1 MAGWNNPSMPW
12 RELEGILSD
21 RDVGAGKAA
30 GADELD
36 DARRARIRVPAPGT
50 ATPYAELHAHSHYS
64 FLDGASSPA
73 ELVNEARRL
82 GLEAL
87 ALVDHDGL
95 YGAVRFAEAAAEAS
109 LPTVFGTEFS
119 LGLETPQNGI
129 PDPDGSHL
137 VALATGPAGY
147 SALASA
153 LTDGYLST
161 DLHGPGEKGRPIF
174 ELERL
179 AEAAR
184 GEWMILSG
192 CRKGT
197 VRQALDR
204 FGANHEGADAAG
216 HELDRL
222 TSLFGRD
229 RVVVELSDIGDP
241 RDFERNRVLADL
253 AERRRLPMIA
263 TTNAHIASPARQ
275 QLGDAVAAVR
285 ARRSI
290 DELDAWLPAGGVPSL
305 RSGAVMARR
314 FRAFPGVVGTAAALG
329 RELAFDLRAA
339 SPQLPKTD
347 VPAGHT
353 PMTWL
358 RALVAERLPRVY
370 DTDAAGRPGE
380 QVQARLDHELRL
392 IDQKG
397 FAGYF
402 LIVFEIAEFAH
413 GRGILCQGRGS
424 AVASAVC
431 FILGITAVDPIRYR
445 LPFER
450 FISMMREEEPDI
462 DIDFDAD
469 RREEV
474 IQHVYERYGRRN
486 AAQVANVITYR
497 PKSAVRDAA
506 KALGYA
512 VGQQNA
518 WSKSVESHSRIDDGG
533 IPEPVALLAGEFL
546 HAPRHLGIH
555 SGGMVLTEQPVGT
568 VCPIEPAR
576 MPNRTV
582 LQWDKDD
589 CEWMGLVKFDLLGLG
604 MLGAMSHTM
613 ALAAEHTG
621 EMWTLATIPAEEA
634 GVYDMLCEGDA
645 VGVFQVESRA
655 QLATLPRLKP
665 RSFYDLVIEIALI
678 RPGPI
683 QGDAVHPYLRRR
695 SGQEAITYAH
705 PLLEPVL
712 ERTLGVPLFQ
722 EQLMQMSVAVGG
734 FDAGEADQL
743 RRAIGSKRS
752 REKIEALK
760 AKLFAGM
767 AANGIEPD
775 TAESIYRKIEAF
787 AGFGFAESHSLAF
800 AKLVYASSWL
810 KLHYPAAFLAG
821 LLRSQPMGFWSP
833 QTLVADASRHGVET
847 LRPDVVR
854 SGAEAGLEPHGT
866 GTGARPSTGSVV
878 RQGSEAPAR
887 PGVRLTDGAE
897 PGTEHGRG
905 DDACL
910 AREQPPVPARGSETL
925 AMRDRHRRDA
935 GLAVRMGLTGVSGI
949 GQAAA
954 ERIVAARE
962 AKPLQSIH
970 DLARRADLSRG
981 ELEALATAGALDG
994 LGVSRRE
1001 GLWLAGPA
1009 STEREDQ
1016 LEGTQVSLQPPL
1028 LPMLSASEQ
1037 VALDIWATG
1046 VAPDDHP
1053 VRHARAMLD
1062 GRGVLPIAGLADAEP
1077 GRRVHAAGIVT
1088 HRQRPRTAQG
1098 VTFMNIEDETGMLNV
1113 IVSKGLWLHQKQI
1126 ARHAPALII
1135 RGMLQRT
1142 EEGVIAL
1149 LADRLERFD
1158 VPSRGSRDFQ

>member
-21 RDVGAGKAA
+21 RDVSAGRTGRAA
-30 GADELD
+30 ELD
-36 DARRARIRVPAPGT
+36 EARRPRIRVPGEGAT
-50 ATPYAELHAHSHYS
+50 TPYAELHAHSHYS

-95 YGAVRFAEAAAEAS
+95 YGAVRFAEAAAEAQ
-109 LPTVFGTEFS
+109 LPTVFGTEFT

-147 SALASA
+147 TALATA
-153 LTDGYLST
+153 LTDGYLAT
-161 DLHGPGEKGRPIF
+161 DHHGPGEKGRPIF
-174 ELERL
+174 ALERL
-179 AEAAR
+179 AETAR

-192 CRKGT
+192 CRKGA

-204 FGANHEGADAAG
+204 HGANEQGADASG

-241 RDFERNRVLADL
+241 RDFERNSVLAEL
-253 AERRRLPMIA
+253 ARARSLPVIA
-263 TTNAHIASPARQ
+263 TTNAHVASPERQ
-275 QLGDAVAAVR
+275 WLGDAVAAVR
-285 ARRSI
+285 AHRSI

-305 RSGAVMARR
+305 RSGDVMARR
-314 FRAFPGVVGTAAALG
+314 FRAFPGAVGTAAALG

-339 SPQLPKTD
+339 SPRLPVIETPD
-347 VPAGHT
+347 GQT
-353 PMTWL
+353 PMEWL
-358 RALVAERLPRVY
+358 RELVAERLPRVY
-370 DTDAAGRPGE
+370 DTVPDPSGAGRLPRPE
-380 QVQARLDHELRL
+380 VAERLEHELGL
-392 IDQKG
+392 IEQKG

-402 LIVFEIAEFAH
+402 LIVFEISEFAH

-462 DIDFDAD
+462 DIDFDAG

-518 WSKSVESHSRIDDGG
+518 WSKSVESYSKIDVDT
-533 IPEPVALLAGEFL
+533 IPEQVSLLAAEFL

-555 SGGMVLTEQPVGT
+555 SGGMVLTEEPVGS

-604 MLGAMSHTM
+604 MLGALSHTL
-613 ALAAEHTG
+613 ALAAEHLG
-621 EMWTLATIPAEEA
+621 ETWTLATIPAEEA

-655 QLATLPRLKP
+655 QMATLPRLKP

-695 SGQEAITYAH
+695 AGKEPVTYAH

-752 REKIEALK
+752 KEKIEALR
-760 AKLFAGM
+760 AKLFEGM
-767 AANGIEPD
+767 AANGISPE
-775 TAESIYRKIEAF
+775 TGEAIYRKIEAF

-800 AKLVYASSWL
+800 GKLVYASSWL

-833 QTLVADASRHGVET
+833 QSLVADALRHGVET
-847 LRPDVVR
+847 LRPDVVV
-854 SGAEAGLEPHGT
+854 SGVDAGLERQT
-866 GTGARPSTGSVV
+866 TRGAAVPSG
-878 RQGSEAPAR
+878 
-887 PGVRLTDGAE
+887 PGRAGL
-897 PGTEHGRG
+897 
-905 DDACL
+905 DACL
-910 AREQPPVPARGSETL
+910 ERDQPPVPPVASETR
-925 AMRDRHRRDA
+925 AMRGRHRRDA
-935 GLAVRMGLTGVSGI
+935 GFAVRMGLAGVAGV
-949 GQAAA
+949 GRAAA

-962 AKPLQSIH
+962 ERPLHDMH
-970 DLARRADLSRG
+970 DLARRADLDRG

-994 LGVSRRE
+994 LGVNRRE

-1016 LEGTQVSLQPPL
+1016 LEGSQVSLQPPL

-1037 VALDIWATG
+1037 VALDIWSTG

-1062 GRGVLPIAGLADAEP
+1062 ERGVLPIAGLATAEP
-1077 GRRVHAAGIVT
+1077 GRRVQAAGIVT

-1098 VTFMNIEDETGMLNV
+1098 VTFMNLEDETGMLNV
-1113 IVSKGLWLHQKQI
+1113 IVSKGLWAHARQV
-1126 ARHAPALII
+1126 ARHAPALIV

-1149 LADRLERFD
+1149 LADRLDRFD
-1158 VPSRGSRDFQ
+1158 VPSPRSRDFA

>member
-1 MAGWNNPSMPW
+1 MPW

-30 GADELD
+30 RHPDDLD
-36 DARRARIRVPAPGT
+36 DARRPRIRVPGDSAV
-50 ATPYAELHAHSHYS
+50 TPYAELHAHSHYS

-95 YGAVRFAEAAAEAS
+95 YGAVRFAEAAAEAQ

-153 LTDGYLST
+153 LTDGYLAT
-161 DLHGPGEKGRPIF
+161 DHHGPGEKGRPIF

-184 GEWMILSG
+184 GEWMILTG

-204 FGANHEGADAAG
+204 FGASPEGADAAA
-216 HELDRL
+216 HEIDRL
-222 TSLFGRD
+222 ASLFGRD
-229 RVVVELSDIGDP
+229 RIVVELADIGDP
-241 RDFERNRVLADL
+241 RDFERNRVLAQL
-253 AERRRLPMIA
+253 AEARRLPLIA

-314 FRAFPGVVGTAAALG
+314 FRAFPGAIDTAAALG
-329 RELAFDLRAA
+329 RALAFDLRAA
-339 SPQLPKTD
+339 SPKLPATE
-347 VPAGHT
+347 VPEGHT

-370 DTDAAGRPGE
+370 ATDAAGRPAAHVTE
-380 QVQARLDHELRL
+380 RLEHELAL
-392 IDQKG
+392 IEQKG

-402 LIVFEIAEFAH
+402 LIVFEISDFAH
-413 GRGILCQGRGS
+413 SRGILCQGRGS

-462 DIDFDAD
+462 DIDFDAG

-518 WSKSVESHSRIDDGG
+518 WSKSVESYSQVDVET

-576 MPNRTV
+576 MEGRTV

-621 EMWTLATIPAEEA
+621 ERWGLATIPAEEA
-634 GVYDMLCEGDA
+634 GVYDMLCEADA

-665 RSFYDLVIEIALI
+665 RAFYDLVIEIALI

-695 SGQEAITYAH
+695 SGQEPVTYAH

-752 REKIEALK
+752 KERIEALK
-760 AKLFAGM
+760 AKLFEGM
-767 AANGIEPD
+767 AANGISPE
-775 TAESIYRKIEAF
+775 TGESIYRKIEAF

-833 QTLVADASRHGVET
+833 QTLVADAARHEVET

-854 SGAEAGLEPHGT
+854 SGVDAGLERHGE
-866 GTGARPSTGSVV
+866 R
-878 RQGSEAPAR
+878 
-887 PGVRLTDGAE
+887 RL
-897 PGTEHGRG
+897 G

-910 AREQPPVPARGSETL
+910 AHEQPPVPRVASETL
-925 AMRDRHRRDA
+925 AQRQRHRRDA
-935 GLAVRMGLTGVSGI
+935 GFAVRMGLSGVTGI
-949 GQAAA
+949 GAGAA

-962 AKPLQSIH
+962 AAPIRDIH
-970 DLARRADLSRG
+970 DLARRADLDRG
-981 ELEALATAGALDG
+981 ELEALATAGALDA
-994 LGVSRRE
+994 LGITRRE

-1016 LEGTQVSLQPPL
+1016 LEGSQLSLQVPL
-1028 LPMLSASEQ
+1028 LPMLSAEEQ

-1046 VAPDDHP
+1046 VATDDHP
-1053 VRHARAMLD
+1053 VRHARAMLEA
-1062 GRGVLPIAGLADAEP
+1062 RGVLPIAALAEAEP
-1077 GRRVHAAGIVT
+1077 GRRVQTAGVVT

-1098 VTFMNIEDETGMLNV
+1098 VTFMNLEDETGMLNV
-1113 IVSKGLWLHQKQI
+1113 IISKGLWLNQKQV

-1135 RGMLQRT
+1135 RGMLQRSA
-1142 EEGVIAL
+1142 EGVIAL

-1158 VPSRGSRDFQ
+1158 VPTGGSRDFR

>member
-1 MAGWNNPSMPW
+1 MGWNNPSMPW

-21 RDVGAGKAA
+21 RDAGAGKAA
-30 GADELD
+30 GHAELD
-36 DARRARIRVPAPGT
+36 EARRPRVRVPARD
-50 ATPYAELHAHSHYS
+50 AVVPYAELHAHSHYS

-95 YGAVRFAEAAAEAS
+95 YGAVRFAEAAAEAQ

-119 LGLETPQNGI
+119 LGLESPQQGI

-137 VALATGPAGY
+137 VALVAGPTGYA
-147 SALASA
+147 ALASA
-153 LTDGYLST
+153 LTDGYLTS
-161 DLHGPGEKGRPIF
+161 DIHGPGEKGRPVF

-197 VRQALDR
+197 VRRALDR

-222 TSLFGRD
+222 MSLFGRD

-241 RDFERNRVLADL
+241 RDFERNRVLAEL
-253 AERRRLPMIA
+253 AERRRLPVIA
-263 TTNAHIASPARQ
+263 TTNAHIASPAKQR
-275 QLGDAVAAVR
+275 LGDAVAAVR

-314 FRAFPGVVGTAAALG
+314 FRAFPGAIDTAAALG

-339 SPQLPKTD
+339 SPKLPKTE
-347 VPAGHT
+347 VPEGHT
-353 PMTWL
+353 PMSWL

-370 DTDAAGRPGE
+370 DTGPDGRPSAE
-380 QVQARLDHELRL
+380 VAARLEHELRL
-392 IDQKG
+392 IEQKD

-402 LIVFEIAEFAH
+402 LIVFEIAAFAH
-413 GRGILCQGRGS
+413 EHGILCQGRGS

-462 DIDFDAD
+462 DIDFDAG

-518 WSKSVESHSRIDDGG
+518 WSKSVESHSRVDDGS
-533 IPEPVALLAGEFL
+533 IPEQVALLAGEFL

-576 MPNRTV
+576 MPGRTV

-604 MLGAMSHTM
+604 MLGAMAHTM
-613 ALAAEHTG
+613 ALVAEHTG
-621 EMWTLATIPAEEA
+621 ESWTLATVPAEEA
-634 GVYDMLCEGDA
+634 GVFDMLCEGDA
-645 VGVFQVESRA
+645 IGVFQVESRA

-665 RSFYDLVIEIALI
+665 RCFYDLVIEIALI

-695 SGQEAITYAH
+695 SGQEPVSFAH

-752 REKIEALK
+752 KERIEALK
-760 AKLFAGM
+760 VKLFAGM
-767 AANGIEPD
+767 AANGIDEQ
-775 TAESIYRKIEAF
+775 TGESIYRKIEAF

-833 QTLVADASRHGVET
+833 QTLVADATRHGVET
-847 LRPDVVR
+847 LRPDVAH
-854 SGAEAGLEPHGT
+854 SGVEAGLEQIGERS
-866 GTGARPSTGSVV
+866 G
-878 RQGSEAPAR
+878 
-887 PGVRLTDGAE
+887 
-897 PGTEHGRG
+897 G

-910 AREQPPVPARGSETL
+910 AREQPPVPPVASESL
-925 AMRDRHRRDA
+925 AARDRHRRDA
-935 GLAVRMGLTGVSGI
+935 GLAVRMGLSSVTGI
-949 GQAAA
+949 GTAAA

-962 AKPLQSIH
+962 ARPLRDIH
-970 DLARRADLSRG
+970 DLARRADLDRG
-981 ELEALATAGALDG
+981 ELEALATAGALDA

-1009 STEREDQ
+1009 SAEREDQ
-1016 LEGTQVSLQPPL
+1016 LEGSQLTLQPPL
-1028 LPMLSASEQ
+1028 LPMLSAEEQ

-1046 VAPDDHP
+1046 VATDDHP
-1053 VRHARAMLD
+1053 VRHARAMLEA
-1062 GRGVLPIAGLADAEP
+1062 RGVLPIAALAEAEP

-1113 IVSKGLWLHQKQI
+1113 IVSKGLWLNQRQV
-1126 ARHAPALII
+1126 ARHSPALII
-1135 RGMLQRT
+1135 RGILQRT
-1142 EEGVIAL
+1142 QEGVMAL

-1158 VPSRGSRDFQ
+1158 VPTRGARDFH

>member
-1 MAGWNNPSMPW
+1 MGWNNPAMPW
-12 RELEGILSD
+12 SELEGILSD

-30 GADELD
+30 GRTDELD
-36 DARRARIRVPAPGT
+36 EARRPRIRVPAPGA

-95 YGAVRFAEAAAEAS
+95 YGAVRFAEAAAEAQ

-147 SALASA
+147 SALAAA
-153 LTDGYLST
+153 LTDGYLTT
-161 DLHGPGEKGRPIF
+161 DSHGPGEKGRPIF

-179 AEAAR
+179 AEAAG
-184 GEWMILSG
+184 GEWLILSG

-222 TSLFGRD
+222 TSLFGRE

-241 RDFERNRVLADL
+241 RDFERNRVLAEL
-253 AERRRLPMIA
+253 AERRRLPVIA

-314 FRAFPGVVGTAAALG
+314 FRAFPGAIDTAAALG
-329 RELAFDLRAA
+329 RSLAFDLRAA
-339 SPQLPKTD
+339 SPQLPKTE
-347 VPAGHT
+347 VPEGHT
-353 PMTWL
+353 PMSWL

-370 DTDAAGRPGE
+370 DLGPDGRPGAH
-380 QVQARLDHELRL
+380 VQARLDHELRL

-431 FILGITAVDPIRYR
+431 FILGITAVDPILYK

-462 DIDFDAD
+462 DIDFDAS

-518 WSKSVESHSRIDDGG
+518 WSKSVESYSRVDDGS

-576 MPNRTV
+576 MQDRTV

-604 MLGAMSHTM
+604 MLGAMSHSM

-621 EMWTLATIPAEEA
+621 EEWTLATIPAEEP

-695 SGQEAITYAH
+695 SGDEPIVYAH

-752 REKIEALK
+752 KEKIAALK

-767 AANGIEPD
+767 AANGIEPEM
-775 TAESIYRKIEAF
+775 AETIYRKIEAF

-800 AKLVYASSWL
+800 ANLVYASSWL

-821 LLRSQPMGFWSP
+821 LLRSQPMGFWSS

-854 SGAEAGLEPHGT
+854 SGVEAGLEPAGE
-866 GTGARPSTGSVV
+866 RP
-878 RQGSEAPAR
+878 P
-887 PGVRLTDGAE
+887 
-897 PGTEHGRG
+897 G

-910 AREQPPVPARGSETL
+910 AREQPPVPPRSSETL
-925 AMRDRHRRDA
+925 AMRERHRRDS
-935 GLAVRMGLTGVSGI
+935 GFAVRMGLSGVSGI
-949 GQAAA
+949 GKPAA

-962 AKPLQSIH
+962 AQPLRDLH
-970 DLARRADLSRG
+970 DLARRADLDRG

-1001 GLWLAGPA
+1001 GLWMAGPA

-1016 LEGTQVSLQPPL
+1016 LEGTQVSLQVPL
-1028 LPMLSASEQ
+1028 LPLLSAEEQ
-1037 VALDIWATG
+1037 VALDIWSTG
-1046 VAPDDHP
+1046 VATDDHP

-1062 GRGVLPIAGLADAEP
+1062 GRGVLPIAALAEAEP
-1077 GRRVHAAGIVT
+1077 GRRVHAAGVVT

-1098 VTFMNIEDETGMLNV
+1098 VTFMNLEDETGMLNV
-1113 IVSKGLWLHQKQI
+1113 IVSKGLWLNQRQV

>member
-1 MAGWNNPSMPW
+1 MAGWNNPAMPW

-21 RDVGAGKAA
+21 RDVGSSSGRRHSA
-30 GADELD
+30 ELD
-36 DARRARIRVPAPGT
+36 EARRPRVGVPAPGA

-73 ELVNEARRL
+73 ELVNEARAL

-95 YGAVRFAEAAAEAS
+95 YGAVRFAEAAAEAG
-109 LPTVFGTEFS
+109 LPTVFGTEFT
-119 LGLETPQNGI
+119 LGLEAPQNGI

-147 SALASA
+147 TALATA
-153 LTDGYLST
+153 LTDGYLTT
-161 DLHGPGEKGRPIF
+161 DAHGVPGEKGRPVF

-179 AEAAR
+179 AETAG
-184 GEWMILSG
+184 GEWLVLSG
-192 CRKGT
+192 CRKGG
-197 VRQALDR
+197 VRQALER
-204 FGANHEGADAAG
+204 HGSATQGADAAG
-216 HELDRL
+216 LELDRL

-229 RVVVELSDIGDP
+229 RVAVELSDIGDP

-253 AERRRLPMIA
+253 AERRSLPVIA

-275 QLGDAVAAVR
+275 RLGDAVAAVR

-314 FRAFPGVVGTAAALG
+314 FRAFPGAVDTAAALG
-329 RELAFDLRAA
+329 RALAFDLRAA
-339 SPQLPKTD
+339 SPRLPD
-347 VPAGHT
+347 FPVPEGHS
-353 PMTWL
+353 PMSWL
-358 RALVAERLPRVY
+358 RALVDERLPRVY
-370 DTDAAGRPGE
+370 DTTAGGRPSPE
-380 QVQARLDHELRL
+380 VAARLEHELGL

-402 LIVFEIAEFAH
+402 LIVFEIADFAH
-413 GRGILCQGRGS
+413 RSGILCQGRGS

-462 DIDFDAD
+462 DIDFDAG

-518 WSKSVESHSRIDDGG
+518 WSKSVESYSRPDAPG
-533 IPEPVALLAGEFL
+533 IPEAVTELAGEFL

-555 SGGMVLTEQPVGT
+555 SGGMVLTEEPVGS

-576 MPNRTV
+576 MPGRTV

-604 MLGAMSHTM
+604 MLGALSHTIQ
-613 ALAAEHTG
+613 LAAEHTG
-621 EMWTLATIPAEEA
+621 ESWTLASIPAEEA

-655 QLATLPRLKP
+655 QMATLPRLKP
-665 RSFYDLVIEIALI
+665 RCFYDLVVEIALI

-683 QGDAVHPYLRRR
+683 QGGAVHPYIRRR
-695 SGQEAITYAH
+695 TGAEAISYPH
-705 PLLEPVL
+705 PLLIPVL

-752 REKIEALK
+752 LERIEALK

-767 AANGIEPD
+767 AANGVEPD
-775 TAESIYRKIEAF
+775 VAESIYRKIEAF

-800 AKLVYASSWL
+800 AKLVYASSWMR
-810 KLHYPAAFLAG
+810 LHYPAAFLAG

-833 QTLVADASRHGVET
+833 QTLVADALRHGVET

-854 SGAEAGLEPHGT
+854 SAVDAGLEPHG
-866 GTGARPSTGSVV
+866 RP
-878 RQGSEAPAR
+878 A
-887 PGVRLTDGAE
+887 
-897 PGTEHGRG
+897 GRG
-905 DDACL
+905 DDACT
-910 AREQPPVPARGSETL
+910 ARDQPPVPPVASESLAARG
-925 AMRDRHRRDA
+925 RHRRDGA
-935 GLAVRMGLTGVSGI
+935 FAVRMGLSSVTGVGE
-949 GQAAA
+949 AAA
-954 ERIVAARE
+954 GRIVAARE
-962 AKPLQSIH
+962 ASPLRDIH
-970 DLARRADLSRG
+970 DLARRADLDRG
-981 ELEALATAGALDG
+981 ELEALATAGALEG
-994 LGVSRRE
+994 LGIGRRE

-1016 LEGTQVSLQPPL
+1016 LEGSQVTLQPPL
-1028 LPMLSASEQ
+1028 LPILSSQEQ
-1037 VALDIWATG
+1037 VALDIWSTG
-1046 VAPDDHP
+1046 VATDDHP
-1053 VRHARAMLD
+1053 VRYARAMLEE
-1062 GRGVLPIAGLADAEP
+1062 RGVLPIAGLADAEP
-1077 GRRVHAAGIVT
+1077 GRRVQAAGIVT
-1088 HRQRPRTAQG
+1088 HRQRPSTAQG
-1098 VTFMNIEDETGMLNV
+1098 VTFMNLEDETGMLNV
-1113 IVSKGLWLHQKQI
+1113 ICSKGLWAHSRQV
-1126 ARHAPALII
+1126 ARHAPALIV

-1142 EEGVIAL
+1142 PEGVIAL
-1149 LADRLERFD
+1149 LADRLDRFD
-1158 VPSRGSRDFQ
+1158 VPTSGSRDFR

>member
-1 MAGWNNPSMPW
+1 MGWNNPRMPW

-21 RDVGAGKAA
+21 RDVGSSSRQHPAEL
-30 GADELD
+30 DEL
-36 DARRARIRVPAPGT
+36 RRPHVRVPAPGA

-73 ELVNEARRL
+73 ELVNEARAL

-95 YGAVRFAEAAAEAS
+95 YGAVRFAEAAADAG
-109 LPTVFGTEFS
+109 LPTVFGTEFT
-119 LGLETPQNGI
+119 LGLEAPQNGI

-147 SALASA
+147 TALATA
-153 LTDGYLST
+153 LTDGYLTT
-161 DLHGPGEKGRPIF
+161 DAHGVPGEKGRPVF

-179 AEAAR
+179 AETAA
-184 GEWMILSG
+184 GEWLVLSG
-192 CRKGT
+192 CRKGG
-197 VRQALDR
+197 VRQALER
-204 FGANHEGADAAG
+204 HASAAQGADAAG
-216 HELDRL
+216 LELDRL
-222 TSLFGRD
+222 ASLFGRD
-229 RVVVELSDIGDP
+229 RVVVELSDVGDP

-253 AERRRLPMIA
+253 AEGRRLPVIA

-275 QLGDAVAAVR
+275 RLGDAVAAVR

-314 FRAFPGVVGTAAALG
+314 FRAFPGAVDTAAALG
-329 RELAFDLRAA
+329 RALAFDLRAA
-339 SPQLPKTD
+339 SPKLPKVE
-347 VPAGHT
+347 VPDGHT

-370 DTDAAGRPGE
+370 DTTADGRPTPE
-380 QVQARLDHELRL
+380 VAARLEHELSL
-392 IDQKG
+392 IEQKG

-402 LIVFEIAEFAH
+402 LIVFEISDFAH
-413 GRGILCQGRGS
+413 SRGILCQGRGS

-462 DIDFDAD
+462 DIDFDAG

-518 WSKSVESHSRIDDGG
+518 WSKSVESYSKPDVDG
-533 IPEPVALLAGEFL
+533 IPEAVTELAGEFL

-555 SGGMVLTEQPVGT
+555 SGGMVLTDEPVGS

-576 MPNRTV
+576 MPGRTV

-604 MLGAMSHTM
+604 MLGAISHTLE
-613 ALAAEHTG
+613 LAREHLG
-621 EMWTLATIPAEEA
+621 EEWSIASIPAEEA
-634 GVYDMLCEGDA
+634 GVYDMLCEADA

-655 QLATLPRLKP
+655 QMATLPRLKP
-665 RSFYDLVIEIALI
+665 RCFYDLVIEIALI

-683 QGDAVHPYLRRR
+683 QGGAVHPYIRRR
-695 SGQEAITYAH
+695 TGAEPVSYPHE
-705 PLLEPVL
+705 LLVPVL

-752 REKIEALK
+752 RERIEALK

-767 AANGIEPD
+767 AANGVD
-775 TAESIYRKIEAF
+775 DATAESIYRKIEAF

-800 AKLVYASSWL
+800 GKLVYASSWL

-833 QTLVADASRHGVET
+833 QTLVKDALRHGVET

-854 SGAEAGLEPHGT
+854 SSAVAGLERHGE
-866 GTGARPSTGSVV
+866 R
-878 RQGSEAPAR
+878 R
-887 PGVRLTDGAE
+887 PGL
-897 PGTEHGRG
+897 
-905 DDACL
+905 DACL
-910 AREQPPVPARGSETL
+910 EREQPAVPPVASESL

-935 GLAVRMGLTGVSGI
+935 GFAVRMGLASVAGVGE
-949 GQAAA
+949 AAA

-962 AKPLQSIH
+962 AAPLRDIH
-970 DLARRADLSRG
+970 DLARRADLDRG

-1016 LEGTQVSLQPPL
+1016 LEGSQLVIQPPL

-1037 VALDIWATG
+1037 VALDIWSTG
-1046 VAPDDHP
+1046 VATDDHP
-1053 VRHARAMLD
+1053 VRHARPMLD
-1062 GRGVLPIAGLADAEP
+1062 ARGVLPIERLADAEP
-1077 GRRVHAAGIVT
+1077 GRRVQTAGIVT
-1088 HRQRPRTAQG
+1088 HRQRPSTAQG
-1098 VTFMNIEDETGMLNV
+1098 VTFMNLEDETGMLNV
-1113 IVSKGLWLHQKQI
+1113 IISKGLWAHSRQV
-1126 ARHAPALII
+1126 ARHSPALIV

-1142 EEGVIAL
+1142 PEGVIAV

-1158 VPSRGSRDFQ
+1158 VPTSGSRDFH

>member
-1 MAGWNNPSMPW
+1 MAGWNNPAMPW

-21 RDVGAGKAA
+21 RDVGTKHTT
-30 GADELD
+30 ESD
-36 DARRARIRVPAPGT
+36 DARRARIRVPAAGA

-95 YGAVRFAEAAAEAS
+95 YGAVRFAEAAAEAQ
-109 LPTVFGTEFS
+109 LPTVFGTEFT

-153 LTDGYLST
+153 LTDGYLTS
-161 DLHGPGEKGRPIF
+161 DIHGPGEKGRPIF
-174 ELERL
+174 GLETL

-184 GEWMILSG
+184 GEWLILSG
-192 CRKGT
+192 CRKGG

-204 FGANHEGADAAG
+204 FGANADGADAAG

-229 RVVVELSDIGDP
+229 RVAVELSDIGDP
-241 RDFERNRVLADL
+241 RDFERNRVLAGL
-253 AERRRLPMIA
+253 AERRGLPVIA
-263 TTNAHIASPARQ
+263 TTNAHIASPVSQ

-290 DELDAWLPAGGVPSL
+290 DEIDAWLPAGGVPSL

-314 FRAFPGVVGTAAALG
+314 FRAFPGAIDTAAALG

-339 SPQLPKTD
+339 SPKLPKTE

-353 PMTWL
+353 PISWL

-370 DTDAAGRPGE
+370 AAGGDGRPSSSI
-380 QVQARLDHELRL
+380 VRDRLEHELRL
-392 IDQKG
+392 IDEKG

-431 FILGITAVDPIRYR
+431 FILGITAVDPIRYK

-518 WSKSVESHSRIDDGG
+518 WSKSVESYSKVDEGS

-576 MPNRTV
+576 MAGRTV

-621 EMWTLATIPAEEA
+621 EQWSLATIPLEEA

-655 QLATLPRLKP
+655 QLATLPRLRP

-695 SGQEAITYAH
+695 SGQEPISYAH

-752 REKIEALK
+752 KEKIAALR

-767 AANGIEPD
+767 AANGIDEA
-775 TAESIYRKIEAF
+775 TGEAIYRKIEAF

-821 LLRSQPMGFWSP
+821 LLRSQPMGFWSS

-847 LRPDVVR
+847 LRPDVVH
-854 SGAEAGLEPHGT
+854 SGVAAGLEQRGERTP
-866 GTGARPSTGSVV
+866 
-878 RQGSEAPAR
+878 
-887 PGVRLTDGAE
+887 
-897 PGTEHGRG
+897 G

-910 AREQPPVPARGSETL
+910 AHEQPPVPARASESL
-925 AMRDRHRRDA
+925 AQRGLHRRDA
-935 GLAVRMGLTGVSGI
+935 GLAVRMGLAEVHGI
-949 GQAAA
+949 GTPAA
-954 ERIVAARE
+954 ERIVAAR
-962 AKPLQSIH
+962 AAHPLRDIH
-970 DLARRADLSRG
+970 DLSRRADLGRG

-994 LGVSRRE
+994 LGVGRRE

-1016 LEGTQVSLQPPL
+1016 LEGTQVSLQVPL
-1028 LPMLSASEQ
+1028 LPLLSAEEQ

-1062 GRGVLPIAGLADAEP
+1062 GRGVLPIAALGEAEP
-1077 GRRVHAAGIVT
+1077 GRRVQAAGVVT

-1098 VTFMNIEDETGMLNV
+1098 VTFMNLEDETGMLNV
-1113 IVSKGLWLHQKQI
+1113 IVSKGLWLNQKQV

-1149 LADRLERFD
+1149 LADRLERFE
-1158 VPSRGSRDFQ
+1158 VPSRGSRDFR

>member
-21 RDVGAGKAA
+21 RDVSAGKTAVAA
-30 GADELD
+30 ELEE
-36 DARRARIRVPAPGT
+36 ARRPRIRVPAPGAT
-50 ATPYAELHAHSHYS
+50 TPYAELHAHSHYS

-95 YGAVRFAEAAAEAS
+95 YGAVRFAEAAAEAE
-109 LPTVFGTEFS
+109 LPTVFGTEFT
-119 LGLETPQNGI
+119 LGLEAPQHGI

-147 SALASA
+147 TALATA
-153 LTDGYLST
+153 LTDGYLTS
-161 DLHGPGEKGRPIF
+161 DMHGPGEKGRPVF
-174 ELERL
+174 ELEQL
-179 AEAAR
+179 AETAN
-184 GEWMILSG
+184 GEWMVLSG
-192 CRKGT
+192 CRKGS
-197 VRQALDR
+197 VRQAFERL
-204 FGANHEGADAAG
+204 GSAAAGADAAG
-216 HELDRL
+216 TELDRL
-222 TSLFGRD
+222 ASLFGRD

-241 RDFERNRVLADL
+241 RDFERNRVLAEL
-253 AERRRLPMIA
+253 AERRGLPVIA
-263 TTNAHIASPARQ
+263 TTNAHIASPTRQ
-275 QLGDAVAAVR
+275 RLGDAVAAVR

-305 RSGAVMARR
+305 RSGTVMARR
-314 FRAFPGVVGTAAALG
+314 FRAFPGAIDTAAALG

-339 SPQLPKTD
+339 SPRLPNVE
-347 VPAGHT
+347 VPEGHT
-353 PMTWL
+353 PMSWL

-370 DTDAAGRPGE
+370 DAVDGRPSPE
-380 QVQARLDHELRL
+380 VAARLEHELGL
-392 IDQKG
+392 IDEKG

-413 GRGILCQGRGS
+413 DRGILCQGRGS

-462 DIDFDAD
+462 DIDFDAG

-474 IQHVYERYGRRN
+474 IQHVYEQYGRRN

-518 WSKSVESHSRIDDGG
+518 WSKSVESRSQAEAPG
-533 IPEPVALLAGEFL
+533 IPDAVVELAGEFL

-555 SGGMVLTEQPVGT
+555 SGGMVLTEEPVGS

-576 MPNRTV
+576 MPGRTV

-604 MLGAMSHTM
+604 MLSALSHTM
-613 ALAAEHTG
+613 ALAAEQLG
-621 EMWTLATIPAEEA
+621 ESWTLASIPVEEA
-634 GVYDMLCEGDA
+634 GVFDMLCEGDA
-645 VGVFQVESRA
+645 VGIFQVESRA
-655 QLATLPRLKP
+655 QMATLPRLKP
-665 RSFYDLVIEIALI
+665 RCFYDLVVEIALI

-683 QGDAVHPYLRRR
+683 QGGAVHPYIRRR
-695 SGQEAITYAH
+695 TGAEPITYPH
-705 PLLEPVL
+705 PLLIPVL

-734 FDAGEADQL
+734 FDAAEADQL

-752 REKIEALK
+752 LDRIAALK

-767 AANGIEPD
+767 AANGVEPD
-775 TAESIYRKIEAF
+775 VAESIYRKIEAF

-800 AKLVYASSWL
+800 GKLVYASSWMR
-810 KLHYPAAFLAG
+810 LHYPAAFLAG

-833 QTLVADASRHGVET
+833 QTLTADALRHGVET

-854 SGAEAGLEPHGT
+854 SAIDAGLEPNGCAA
-866 GTGARPSTGSVV
+866 G
-878 RQGSEAPAR
+878 
-887 PGVRLTDGAE
+887 
-897 PGTEHGRG
+897 G

-910 AREQPPVPARGSETL
+910 AREQPPVPPVASETL
-925 AMRDRHRRDA
+925 AMRNRHRRDGA
-935 GLAVRMGLTGVSGI
+935 FSVRMGLSSVTGVG
-949 GQAAA
+949 AAA
-954 ERIVAARE
+954 ANRIVAARE
-962 AKPLQSIH
+962 AAPLRDIH
-970 DLARRADLSRG
+970 DLARRADLDRG
-981 ELEALATAGALDG
+981 ELEALATAGALEG
-994 LGVSRRE
+994 LGVTRRE

-1016 LEGTQVSLQPPL
+1016 LEGSQVSLQPPL
-1028 LPMLSASEQ
+1028 LPILSAEEQ
-1037 VALDIWATG
+1037 VALDVWATG
-1046 VAPDDHP
+1046 VTPGDHP
-1053 VRHARAMLD
+1053 VRYARGMLD
-1062 GRGVLPIAGLADAEP
+1062 GRGVLPIAALAQAEE
-1077 GRRVHAAGIVT
+1077 GRRVQAAGIVT
-1088 HRQRPRTAQG
+1088 HRQRPSTAQG
-1098 VTFMNIEDETGMLNV
+1098 VTFMNLEDETGMLNV
-1113 IVSKGLWLHQKQI
+1113 IISKGLWAHARQV
-1126 ARHAPALII
+1126 ARHAPALIV

-1142 EEGVIAL
+1142 PEGVIAL
-1149 LADRLERFD
+1149 LADRLDRFD
-1158 VPSRGSRDFQ
+1158 VPSPRSRDFQ

>member
-1 MAGWNNPSMPW
+1 MAGWNNPAMPW

-21 RDVGAGKAA
+21 RDVGAGKTPRAE
-30 GADELD
+30 ELD
-36 DARRARIRVPAPGT
+36 EARRPRIRVPSAS
-50 ATPYAELHAHSHYS
+50 TPYAELHAHSHYS

-95 YGAVRFAEAAAEAS
+95 YGAVRFAEAAAEAQ

-119 LGLETPQNGI
+119 LGLETPQHGI

-137 VALATGPAGY
+137 VALATGPTGY

-161 DLHGPGEKGRPIF
+161 DSRGRPGEKGRPIF

-179 AEAAR
+179 AETAR

-204 FGANHEGADAAG
+204 FGADADGADAAG

-222 TSLFGRD
+222 ASLFGRD

-241 RDFERNRVLADL
+241 RDHERNRVLADL
-253 AERRRLPMIA
+253 AERRGLPMIA

-314 FRAFPGVVGTAAALG
+314 FRAFPGAVDTAAALG
-329 RELAFDLRAA
+329 RDLAFDLRAA
-339 SPQLPKTD
+339 SPALPKTE
-347 VPAGHT
+347 VPPGHT
-353 PMTWL
+353 PMSWL
-358 RALVAERLPRVY
+358 RALVDERLPRVY
-370 DTDAAGRPGE
+370 DTGADGAPSPSVRG
-380 QVQARLDHELRL
+380 RLDHELRL
-392 IDQKG
+392 IDEKG

-413 GRGILCQGRGS
+413 SRGILCQGRGS

-431 FILGITAVDPIRYR
+431 FILGITAVDPIRYD

-450 FISMMREEEPDI
+450 FISMMRTEEPDI

-518 WSKSVESHSRIDDGG
+518 WSKSVESYSRIDEDSG

-576 MPNRTV
+576 MEHRTV

-604 MLGAMSHTM
+604 MLGAMSHTLE
-613 ALAAEHTG
+613 LAREHLG
-621 EMWTLATIPAEEA
+621 EEWSIGSIPAEEA
-634 GVYDMLCEGDA
+634 GVYDMLCEADA

-655 QLATLPRLKP
+655 QMATLPRLKP

-683 QGDAVHPYLRRR
+683 QGGAVHPYIRRR
-695 SGQEAITYAH
+695 TGAEPVTYPHA
-705 PLLEPVL
+705 LLVPVL

-752 REKIEALK
+752 RERIEALK

-767 AANGIEPD
+767 AANGVDDE

-800 AKLVYASSWL
+800 GKLVYSSSWL

-833 QTLVADASRHGVET
+833 QTLVKDASRHGVET
-847 LRPDVVR
+847 LRPDVAR
-854 SGAEAGLEPHGT
+854 SGIVAGLERHGE
-866 GTGARPSTGSVV
+866 R
-878 RQGSEAPAR
+878 R
-887 PGVRLTDGAE
+887 PGV
-897 PGTEHGRG
+897 
-905 DDACL
+905 DACL
-910 AREQPPVPARGSETL
+910 EREQPPVPKVATETL

-935 GLAVRMGLTGVSGI
+935 GFAVRMGLTSVAGVGE
-949 GQAAA
+949 AAA

-962 AKPLQSIH
+962 AAPLRDIH
-970 DLARRADLSRG
+970 DLARRADLDRG
-981 ELEALATAGALDG
+981 ELEALATAGALEG

-1009 STEREDQ
+1009 SAEREDQ
-1016 LEGTQVSLQPPL
+1016 LEGSQLVIQPPL

-1037 VALDIWATG
+1037 VALDIWSTG
-1046 VAPDDHP
+1046 VATDDHP

-1062 GRGVLPIAGLADAEP
+1062 GRGVLPIAALAEAEP
-1077 GRRVHAAGIVT
+1077 GRRVQAAGVVT
-1088 HRQRPRTAQG
+1088 HRQRPSTAQG
-1098 VTFMNIEDETGMLNV
+1098 VTFMNLEDETGMLNV
-1113 IVSKGLWLHQKQI
+1113 IISKGLWAHSRQV
-1126 ARHAPALII
+1126 ARHSPALIVQ
-1135 RGMLQRT
+1135 GMLQRT
-1142 EEGVIAL
+1142 PEGVIAL
-1149 LADRLERFD
+1149 LADRLERFE
-1158 VPSRGSRDFQ
+1158 VPSSGSRDFR

>member
-1 MAGWNNPSMPW
+1 MAGWNNPAMPW

-21 RDVGAGKAA
+21 RDVGAGKTA
-30 GADELD
+30 GHATELD
-36 DARRARIRVPAPGT
+36 EARRQRIRVPAPEQ

-95 YGAVRFAEAAAEAS
+95 YGAVRFAEAAAEAQ
-109 LPTVFGTEFS
+109 LPTVFGTEFT

-137 VALATGPAGY
+137 IALATGPAGY

-153 LTDGYLST
+153 LTDGYLTS
-161 DLHGPGEKGRPIF
+161 DIHGPGEKGRPIF
-174 ELERL
+174 ELDRL
-179 AEAAR
+179 AEAAH
-184 GEWMILSG
+184 GEWLILSG

-204 FGANHEGADAAG
+204 FGANADGADAAG

-229 RVVVELSDIGDP
+229 RVAVELSDIGDP
-241 RDFERNRVLADL
+241 RDFERNRVLAEL
-253 AERRRLPMIA
+253 AEQRRLPVIA
-263 TTNAHIASPARQ
+263 TTNAHIANPARQ

-314 FRAFPGVVGTAAALG
+314 FRAFPGAIDTAAALG

-339 SPQLPKTD
+339 SPQLPKTE
-347 VPAGHT
+347 VPQGHT
-353 PMTWL
+353 PMSWL
-358 RALVAERLPRVY
+358 RVLVAERLPRVY
-370 DTDAAGRPGE
+370 DTVLDPAGAARPSAE
-380 QVQARLDHELRL
+380 VQARIDHELHL
-392 IDQKG
+392 IDEKG

-518 WSKSVESHSRIDDGG
+518 WSKSVESYSKPETDG

-576 MPNRTV
+576 MKDRTV

-604 MLGAMSHTM
+604 MLSAMSHTM
-613 ALAAEHTG
+613 ALATEHTG
-621 EMWTLATIPAEEA
+621 EEWTLATIPLEEP

-695 SGQEAITYAH
+695 SGQEPITYAH

-712 ERTLGVPLFQ
+712 ERTLGIPLFQ

-752 REKIEALK
+752 KEKIAALK
-760 AKLFAGM
+760 AKLFVGM
-767 AANGIEPD
+767 AANGIEPEM
-775 TAESIYRKIEAF
+775 AEAIYRKIEAF

-821 LLRSQPMGFWSP
+821 LLRSQPMGFWSA
-833 QTLVADASRHGVET
+833 QTLVADATRHGVET

-854 SGAEAGLEPHGT
+854 SGVDAGLE
-866 GTGARPSTGSVV
+866 ARPSTGQAVG
-878 RQGSEAPAR
+878 RGAETAGGPA
-887 PGVRLTDGAE
+887 GRLTDRAE
-897 PGTEHGRG
+897 WPAG
-905 DDACL
+905 DDACM
-910 AREQPPVPARGSETL
+910 AHEQPAVPARATETL
-925 AMRDRHRRDA
+925 AMRERHRRDA
-935 GLAVRMGLTGVSGI
+935 GLAVRMGLAGVSGI
-949 GQAAA
+949 GSAAA
-954 ERIVAARE
+954 ERIVAARG
-962 AKPLQSIH
+962 AQPLRDIH
-970 DLARRADLSRG
+970 DLARRADLDRG

-1009 STEREDQ
+1009 ATEREDQ

-1028 LPMLSASEQ
+1028 LPMLSAEEQ
-1037 VALDIWATG
+1037 VALDIWSTG
-1046 VAPDDHP
+1046 VATDDHP

-1062 GRGVLPIAGLADAEP
+1062 ARGVLPIAALAEAEP
-1077 GRRVHAAGIVT
+1077 GRRVHSAGVVT

-1098 VTFMNIEDETGMLNV
+1098 VTFMNLEDETGMLNV
-1113 IVSKGLWLHQKQI
+1113 IVSKGLWLNQKQV
-1126 ARHAPALII
+1126 ARHAPALIV

-1149 LADRLERFD
+1149 LADRLERFE

>member
-1 MAGWNNPSMPW
+1 MGWNNPAMPW

-21 RDVGAGKAA
+21 RDVGTKHTT
-30 GADELD
+30 EPD
-36 DARRARIRVPAPGT
+36 DARRPRIRVPAAGA

-95 YGAVRFAEAAAEAS
+95 YGAVRFAEAAAEAQ

-119 LGLETPQNGI
+119 LGLATPQNGI

-153 LTDGYLST
+153 LTDGYLTT

-174 ELERL
+174 GLESL

-184 GEWMILSG
+184 GEWLILSG
-192 CRKGT
+192 CRKGG

-253 AERRRLPMIA
+253 AERRRLPVIA

-290 DELDAWLPAGGVPSL
+290 GELDAWLPAGGVPSL

-314 FRAFPGVVGTAAALG
+314 FRAFPSAIGTAAALG

-339 SPQLPKTD
+339 SPQLPKTE
-347 VPAGHT
+347 VPGGHT
-353 PMTWL
+353 PMSWL

-370 DTDAAGRPGE
+370 RTDAAGTPAAHVTE
-380 QVQARLDHELRL
+380 RLEHELRL

-431 FILGITAVDPIRYR
+431 FILGITAVDPILYD

-518 WSKSVESHSRIDDGG
+518 WSKSIESYSRIDDGG
-533 IPEPVALLAGEFL
+533 IPDAVAELAGEFL

-576 MPNRTV
+576 MQDRTV

-621 EMWTLATIPAEEA
+621 EAWTLATIPAEEQ

-695 SGQEAITYAH
+695 SGEEPVRYAH

-712 ERTLGVPLFQ
+712 ARTLGVPLFQ

-752 REKIEALK
+752 KEKIAALR
-760 AKLFAGM
+760 AKLFEGM
-767 AANGIEPD
+767 AANGIAPEM
-775 TAESIYRKIEAF
+775 AEAIYRKIEAF

-821 LLRSQPMGFWSP
+821 LPRSQPMGFWSA
-833 QTLVADASRHGVET
+833 QTLVADATRHGVQT

-854 SGAEAGLEPHGT
+854 SGVEAGLERHGE
-866 GTGARPSTGSVV
+866 RL
-878 RQGSEAPAR
+878 
-887 PGVRLTDGAE
+887 PG
-897 PGTEHGRG
+897 
-905 DDACL
+905 DAACMEQ
-910 AREQPPVPARGSETL
+910 EQPPVPWVATETL
-925 AMRDRHRRDA
+925 AQRGRHRRDA
-935 GLAVRMGLTGVSGI
+935 GFAVRMGLTEVSGI
-949 GQAAA
+949 GSAAA
-954 ERIVAARE
+954 ERIVAAR
-962 AKPLQSIH
+962 AASPLRDIH
-970 DLARRADLSRG
+970 DLARRADLDRG
-981 ELEALATAGALDG
+981 ELEALATAGALEG

-1016 LEGTQVSLQPPL
+1016 LAGTQVSLQVPL
-1028 LPMLSASEQ
+1028 LPVLSAEEQ

-1062 GRGVLPIAGLADAEP
+1062 GRGVLPIAALAEAEP
-1077 GRRVHAAGIVT
+1077 GRRVHAAGVVT

-1098 VTFMNIEDETGMLNV
+1098 VTFMNLEDETGMLNV
-1113 IVSKGLWLHQKQI
+1113 IVSKGLWLNQKQV

-1149 LADRLERFD
+1149 MADRLERFD

>member
-1 MAGWNNPSMPW
+1 MGWNNPAMPW

-21 RDVGAGKAA
+21 RDVSAGRTPHARDL
-30 GADELD
+30 DE
-36 DARRARIRVPAPGT
+36 ARRRRVRVPQPG
-50 ATPYAELHAHSHYS
+50 AVTPYAELHAHSHYS
-64 FLDGASSPA
+64 FLDGAASPA
-73 ELVNEARRL
+73 ELVTEARRL

-95 YGAVRFAEAAAEAS
+95 YGAVRFAEAAAEAE

-119 LGLETPQNGI
+119 IGLDEPQNGV
-129 PDPDGSHL
+129 PDPGGSHL

-147 SALASA
+147 TALATA
-153 LTDGYLST
+153 LTDGYLAT
-161 DLHGPGEKGRPIF
+161 DAKGAPGEKGRPVF

-179 AEAAR
+179 AETAR

-192 CRKGT
+192 CRKGA
-197 VRQALDR
+197 VRQALGD
-204 FGANHEGADAAG
+204 ADPDGADAAG
-216 HELDRL
+216 RELDRL
-222 TSLFGRD
+222 ASLFGRD

-241 RDFERNRVLADL
+241 RDFERNRALAAL
-253 AERRRLPMIA
+253 GEARGLPVIA
-263 TTNAHIASPARQ
+263 TTNAHIASPAQ
-275 QLGDAVAAVR
+275 QRLGDAVAAVR

-305 RSGAVMARR
+305 RAGDVMARR
-314 FRAFPGVVGTAAALG
+314 FRRFPGAIDTAAALG

-339 SPQLPKTD
+339 SPRLPR
-347 VPAGHT
+347 VPVPEGHS
-353 PMTWL
+353 PMSWL

-370 DTDAAGRPGE
+370 DVDGAGRPSPE
-380 QVQARLDHELRL
+380 VEARLEHELGL
-392 IDQKG
+392 IDRKG

-402 LIVFEIAEFAH
+402 LIVFEIADFAH
-413 GRGILCQGRGS
+413 RQGILCQGRGS

-431 FILGITAVDPIRYR
+431 FILGITAVDPIRYK

-462 DIDFDAD
+462 DIDFDAG

-518 WSKSVESHSRIDDGG
+518 WSKSVESYSKPDVDGM
-533 IPEPVALLAGEFL
+533 PEDVALLAAEFL

-555 SGGMVLTEQPVGT
+555 SGGMVLTDEPVGS

-576 MPNRTV
+576 MPGRTV

-604 MLGAMSHTM
+604 MLGAISHTLE
-613 ALAAEHTG
+613 LAREHLG
-621 EMWTLATIPAEEA
+621 EEWSIASIPAEEA
-634 GVYDMLCEGDA
+634 GVYDMLCEADA

-655 QLATLPRLKP
+655 QMATLPRLKP
-665 RSFYDLVIEIALI
+665 RCFYDLVIEIALI

-683 QGDAVHPYLRRR
+683 QGGAVHPYIRRR
-695 SGQEAITYAH
+695 TGAEPVSYPHE
-705 PLLEPVL
+705 LLVPVL

-734 FDAGEADQL
+734 FDAAEADQL

-752 REKIEALK
+752 RERIEALK

-767 AANGIEPD
+767 AANGVD
-775 TAESIYRKIEAF
+775 DATAESIYRKIEAF

-800 AKLVYASSWL
+800 GKLVYASSWL

-833 QTLVADASRHGVET
+833 QTLVKDALRHGVET
-847 LRPDVVR
+847 LRPCVVR
-854 SGAEAGLEPHGT
+854 SAAVAGLERHGE
-866 GTGARPSTGSVV
+866 R
-878 RQGSEAPAR
+878 R
-887 PGVRLTDGAE
+887 PGL
-897 PGTEHGRG
+897 
-905 DDACL
+905 DACL
-910 AREQPPVPARGSETL
+910 EREQPPVPPVATESLAARDG
-925 AMRDRHRRDA
+925 HRRDA
-935 GLAVRMGLTGVSGI
+935 GFAVRMGLASVAGVGE
-949 GQAAA
+949 AAA

-962 AKPLQSIH
+962 AAPLQGIH
-970 DLARRADLSRG
+970 DLARRADLDRG

-1009 STEREDQ
+1009 SAEREDQ
-1016 LEGTQVSLQPPL
+1016 LEGSQLVIQPPL

-1037 VALDIWATG
+1037 VALDIWSTG
-1046 VAPDDHP
+1046 VATDDHP
-1053 VRHARAMLD
+1053 VRHARPMLD
-1062 GRGVLPIAGLADAEP
+1062 ARGVLPIARLADAEP
-1077 GRRVHAAGIVT
+1077 GRRVQTAGIVT
-1088 HRQRPRTAQG
+1088 HRQRPSTAQG
-1098 VTFMNIEDETGMLNV
+1098 VTFMNLEDETGMLNV
-1113 IVSKGLWLHQKQI
+1113 IISKGLWAHSRQV
-1126 ARHAPALII
+1126 ARHSPALIV

-1142 EEGVIAL
+1142 PEGVIAV
-1149 LADRLERFD
+1149 LADRLDRFE
-1158 VPSRGSRDFQ
+1158 VPSPGSRDFS

>member
-1 MAGWNNPSMPW
+1 MGWNNPAMPW
-12 RELEGILSD
+12 GELEGILSD
-21 RDVGAGKAA
+21 RDVGTKHTTEPD
-30 GADELD
+30 DE
-36 DARRARIRVPAPGT
+36 RRPRIRVPAAGAT
-50 ATPYAELHAHSHYS
+50 TPYAELHAHSHYS

-73 ELVNEARRL
+73 ELVNEAKRL

-95 YGAVRFAEAAAEAS
+95 YGAVRFAEAAAEAQ

-119 LGLETPQNGI
+119 LGLTTPQNGI
-129 PDPDGSHL
+129 PDPEGSHL
-137 VALATGPAGY
+137 LALATGPAGY
-147 SALASA
+147 AALAAA
-153 LTDGYLST
+153 LTEGYLAT

-174 ELERL
+174 ELEQL

-184 GEWMILSG
+184 GEWMILTG
-192 CRKGT
+192 CRKGL

-204 FGANHEGADAAG
+204 FGGGADGEGADAAG
-216 HELDRL
+216 RELDRL
-222 TSLFGRD
+222 TSLFGAG
-229 RVVVELSDIGDP
+229 RVAVELADIGDP
-241 RDFERNRVLADL
+241 RDFERNRVLAGL
-253 AERRRLPMIA
+253 AERRGLPVLA

-285 ARRSI
+285 AHRSI
-290 DELDAWLPAGGVPSL
+290 DELDGWLPAGGVPSL

-314 FRAFPGVVGTAAALG
+314 FRAFPGAVDTAGALG
-329 RELAFDLRAA
+329 RDLAFDLRAA
-339 SPQLPKTD
+339 SPRLPATE

-353 PMTWL
+353 PETWL

-370 DTDAAGRPGE
+370 PTDAAGRPKRHVTE
-380 QVQARLDHELRL
+380 RLEHELRL
-392 IDQKG
+392 IEQKG

-402 LIVFEIAEFAH
+402 LIVHEIASFAH
-413 GRGILCQGRGS
+413 ERGILCQGRGS

-462 DIDFDAD
+462 DIDFDAG

-518 WSKSVESHSRIDDGG
+518 WSKSVESYSRPESVGM
-533 IPEPVALLAGEFL
+533 PEPVALLAGEFL

-576 MPNRTV
+576 MPGRTV

-604 MLGAMSHTM
+604 MLGALSHTM
-613 ALAAEHTG
+613 ALSAEHLG
-621 EMWTLATIPAEEA
+621 EAWSLATIPAEEQ

-695 SGQEAITYAH
+695 SGQEPVTYAH

-712 ERTLGVPLFQ
+712 ERTLGIPLFQ

-752 REKIEALK
+752 VEKIAALR

-767 AANGIEPD
+767 AANGIEGEQ
-775 TAESIYRKIEAF
+775 AEAIYRKIEAF

-833 QTLVADASRHGVET
+833 QTLVADAARHGVVT
-847 LRPDVVR
+847 LRPDVVA
-854 SGAEAGLEPHGT
+854 SGVEAGIERHGD
-866 GTGARPSTGSVV
+866 
-878 RQGSEAPAR
+878 PA
-887 PGVRLTDGAE
+887 A
-897 PGTEHGRG
+897 G

-910 AREQPPVPARGSETL
+910 ASEQPPVAPVATEHLAARE
-925 AMRDRHRRDA
+925 RHRRD
-935 GLAVRMGLTGVSGI
+935 GGFAVRMGLTEVSGI

-962 AKPLQSIH
+962 ARPLRDIH
-970 DLARRADLSRG
+970 DLARRADLDRG
-981 ELEALATAGALDG
+981 ELEALATAGALDA
-994 LGVSRRE
+994 LGVNRRE

-1016 LEGTQVSLQPPL
+1016 LEGTQVSLQVPL
-1028 LPMLSASEQ
+1028 LPLLSASEQ

-1053 VRHARAMLD
+1053 VRHARAMLE
-1062 GRGVLPIAGLADAEP
+1062 GRGVLPIERLDRAEP
-1077 GRRVHAAGIVT
+1077 DRRVHVAGVVT

-1113 IVSKGLWLHQKQI
+1113 IVSKGLWLNQKQV

-1149 LADRLERFD
+1149 MADRLERFD
-1158 VPSRGSRDFQ
+1158 VPSRGSRDFR

>member
-1 MAGWNNPSMPW
+1 MGWNNPRMPW
-12 RELEGILSD
+12 WELEGILSD
-21 RDVGAGKAA
+21 RDVSAGKATQHA
-30 GADELD
+30 RELD
-36 DARRARIRVPAPGT
+36 EERRPRIRVPEPG
-50 ATPYAELHAHSHYS
+50 AVTPYAELHAHSHYS
-64 FLDGASSPA
+64 FLDGAASPA

-119 LGLETPQNGI
+119 IGLEAPQNGV

-147 SALASA
+147 TALATA
-153 LTDGYLST
+153 LTDGYLAT
-161 DLHGPGEKGRPIF
+161 DGLGRPGEKGRPVF
-174 ELERL
+174 DLEQL
-179 AEAAR
+179 AATAA

-192 CRKGT
+192 CRKGA
-197 VRQALDR
+197 VRQALGD
-204 FGANHEGADAAG
+204 GGPEGADAAG
-216 HELDRL
+216 RELDRL
-222 TSLFGRD
+222 ASLFGRD
-229 RVVVELSDIGDP
+229 RVAVELSDIGDP
-241 RDFERNRVLADL
+241 RDFERNRALAAL
-253 AERRRLPMIA
+253 AEARRLPVIA
-263 TTNAHIASPARQ
+263 TTNAHIASPAQQ

-305 RSGAVMARR
+305 RSGSVMARR
-314 FRAFPGVVGTAAALG
+314 FRAFPGAVDTAAALG

-339 SPQLPKTD
+339 SPRLPR
-347 VPAGHT
+347 VPVPEGHT
-353 PMTWL
+353 PMSWL

-370 DTDAAGRPGE
+370 RTGADGAPSPEVA
-380 QVQARLDHELRL
+380 ARLEHELGL

-413 GRGILCQGRGS
+413 SRGILCQGRGS

-462 DIDFDAD
+462 DIDFDAG

-518 WSKSVESHSRIDDGG
+518 WSKSVESYSRPDGDM
-533 IPEPVALLAGEFL
+533 PEDVALLAAEFL

-555 SGGMVLTEQPVGT
+555 SGGMVLTDEPVGS

-576 MPNRTV
+576 MPGRTV

-604 MLGAMSHTM
+604 MLGAISHTLD
-613 ALAAEHTG
+613 LAREHTG
-621 EMWTLATIPAEEA
+621 ESWSLASIPAEEA
-634 GVYDMLCEGDA
+634 GVYDMLCEADA

-655 QLATLPRLKP
+655 QMATLPRLKP
-665 RSFYDLVIEIALI
+665 RCFYDLVIEIALI

-683 QGDAVHPYLRRR
+683 QGGAVHPYIRRR
-695 SGQEAITYAH
+695 TGEEAVSYPH
-705 PLLEPVL
+705 PLLVPVL

-734 FDAGEADQL
+734 FDAAEADQL

-752 REKIEALK
+752 RERIEALK

-767 AANGIEPD
+767 AANGVD
-775 TAESIYRKIEAF
+775 DATAESIYRKIEAF

-833 QTLVADASRHGVET
+833 QTLVRDALRHGVET

-854 SGAEAGLEPHGT
+854 SAAAASLEQHGE
-866 GTGARPSTGSVV
+866 R
-878 RQGSEAPAR
+878 R
-887 PGVRLTDGAE
+887 PGL
-897 PGTEHGRG
+897 
-905 DDACL
+905 DACL
-910 AREQPPVPARGSETL
+910 EHEQPPVPHAATESLAARG
-925 AMRDRHRRDA
+925 RHRRDA
-935 GLAVRMGLTGVSGI
+935 GLAVRMGLSSVAGI
-949 GQAAA
+949 GEAAA
-954 ERIVAARE
+954 ERIVAARQ
-962 AKPLQSIH
+962 AAPLRDIH
-970 DLARRADLSRG
+970 DLARRADLDRG

-994 LGVSRRE
+994 LGVGRRE

-1016 LEGTQVSLQPPL
+1016 LEGSQLVLQPPL
-1028 LPMLSASEQ
+1028 LPMLSAEEQ
-1037 VALDIWATG
+1037 VALDIWSTG
-1046 VAPDDHP
+1046 VTTDDHP

-1062 GRGVLPIAGLADAEP
+1062 GRGVLPIERLAHAEP
-1077 GRRVHAAGIVT
+1077 GRRVQTAGIVT
-1088 HRQRPRTAQG
+1088 HRQRPSTAQG
-1098 VTFMNIEDETGMLNV
+1098 VTFMNLEDETGMLNV
-1113 IVSKGLWLHQKQI
+1113 IISKGLWAHSRQT
-1126 ARHAPALII
+1126 ARHAPALIV

-1142 EEGVIAL
+1142 PEGVIAV
-1149 LADRLERFD
+1149 LADRLDRFE
-1158 VPSRGSRDFQ
+1158 VPSPGSRDFS

>member
-1 MAGWNNPSMPW
+1 MAGWNNPAMPW

-21 RDVGAGKAA
+21 RDVGAGKVAHPA
-30 GADELD
+30 ELD
-36 DARRARIRVPAPGT
+36 DARRERIRVPAPGA

-95 YGAVRFAEAAAEAS
+95 YGAVRFAEAAAEAG
-109 LPTVFGTEFS
+109 LPTVFGTEFT
-119 LGLETPQNGI
+119 LGLEAPQQGV

-147 SALASA
+147 TALATA
-153 LTDGYLST
+153 LTDGYLAT

-179 AEAAR
+179 AETAR
-184 GEWMILSG
+184 GEWLILSG
-192 CRKGT
+192 CRKGG
-197 VRQALDR
+197 VRQALER
-204 FGANHEGADAAG
+204 HGAGADGADAAG
-216 HELDRL
+216 RELDRL
-222 TSLFGRD
+222 ASLFGPD
-229 RVVVELSDIGDP
+229 RVAVELSDIGDP
-241 RDFERNRVLADL
+241 RDFERNRVLAQL
-253 AERRRLPMIA
+253 AEQRRLPVVA

-275 QLGDAVAAVR
+275 RLGDAVAAVR

-305 RSGAVMARR
+305 RGGGVMARR
-314 FRAFPGVVGTAAALG
+314 FRAFPGAVGTAAALG
-329 RELAFDLRAA
+329 RALAFDLRAA
-339 SPQLPKTD
+339 SPRLPVID
-347 VPAGHT
+347 APGDHT
-353 PMTWL
+353 PMSWL
-358 RALVAERLPRVY
+358 RELVAERLPRVY
-370 DTDAAGRPGE
+370 DTVDGRPSAE
-380 QVQARLDHELRL
+380 VAARLEHELGL
-392 IDQKG
+392 IEQKG

-413 GRGILCQGRGS
+413 AQGILCQGRGS

-462 DIDFDAD
+462 DIDFDAG

-518 WSKSVESHSRIDDGG
+518 WSKSVESYSKVDVDT
-533 IPEPVALLAGEFL
+533 IPEPVVSLAGEFL

-555 SGGMVLTEQPVGT
+555 SGGMVLTEEPVGS

-604 MLGAMSHTM
+604 MLGALSHTL

-621 EMWTLATIPAEEA
+621 ESWSLASMPAEEA

-655 QLATLPRLKP
+655 QMATLPRLKP
-665 RSFYDLVIEIALI
+665 RCFYDLVVEIALI

-695 SGQEAITYAH
+695 VGAEPITYAH
-705 PLLEPVL
+705 PLLVPVL

-752 REKIEALK
+752 RERIEALK
-760 AKLFAGM
+760 AKLFEGM
-767 AANGIEPD
+767 AANGIPQEVGE
-775 TAESIYRKIEAF
+775 TIYRKIEAF

-821 LLRSQPMGFWSP
+821 LLRSQPMGFWSSAS
-833 QTLVADASRHGVET
+833 LVADAARHGVET
-847 LRPDVVR
+847 LRPDAVR
-854 SGAEAGLEPHGT
+854 SGVDAGLEPHGER
-866 GTGARPSTGSVV
+866 RP
-878 RQGSEAPAR
+878 
-887 PGVRLTDGAE
+887 
-897 PGTEHGRG
+897 G

-910 AREQPPVPARGSETL
+910 AREQPPVPPAATESRR
-925 AMRDRHRRDA
+925 MRERHRRDA
-935 GLAVRMGLTGVSGI
+935 GLAVRMGLSSVAGVGR
-949 GQAAA
+949 AAA

-962 AKPLQSIH
+962 ERPLEGIH
-970 DLARRADLSRG
+970 DLARRASLDRG
-981 ELEALATAGALDG
+981 ELEALATAGALEG
-994 LGVSRRE
+994 LGVGRRE

-1016 LEGTQVSLQPPL
+1016 LEGTQVTLEVPL
-1028 LPMLSASEQ
+1028 LPLLSAEEQ
-1037 VALDIWATG
+1037 VALDVWSTG
-1046 VAPDDHP
+1046 VATDDHP
-1053 VRHARAMLD
+1053 VRHARAMLEA
-1062 GRGVLPIAGLADAEP
+1062 RGVLPIASLAEAEP
-1077 GRRVHAAGIVT
+1077 GRRVQAAGIVT

-1098 VTFMNIEDETGMLNV
+1098 VTFMNLEDETGMLNV
-1113 IVSKGLWLHQKQI
+1113 IVSKGLWAHSRQV
-1126 ARHAPALII
+1126 ARHSPALVV

-1142 EEGVIAL
+1142 PEGVIAV
-1149 LADRLERFD
+1149 LADRLDRFD
-1158 VPSRGSRDFQ
+1158 VPSPRSRDFA

>member
-1 MAGWNNPSMPW
+1 MAGWNNPAMPW

-21 RDVGAGKAA
+21 RDVGSGRAA
-30 GADELD
+30 GPAAAEAD
-36 DARRARIRVPAPGT
+36 DARRPRVRVPAAGA

-73 ELVNEARRL
+73 ELVNEARAL

-95 YGAVRFAEAAAEAS
+95 YGAVRFAEAAAEAG
-109 LPTVFGTEFS
+109 LPTVLGTEFS
-119 LGLETPQNGI
+119 LGLSAPQNGV
-129 PDPDGSHL
+129 PDPEGSHL
-137 VALATGPAGY
+137 VALATGPSGY
-147 SALASA
+147 SALATA
-153 LTDGYLST
+153 LTDGYLAV
-161 DLHGPGEKGRPIF
+161 DRYGEPGEKGRPVF

-179 AEAAR
+179 AETAR
-184 GEWMILSG
+184 GEWLVLSG
-192 CRKGT
+192 CRKGA
-197 VRQALDR
+197 VRQALEA
-204 FGANHEGADAAG
+204 GGADAARA
-216 HELDRL
+216 ELDRL
-222 TSLFGRD
+222 VALFGRD
-229 RVVVELSDIGDP
+229 RVVVELSDVGDP
-241 RDFERNRVLADL
+241 RDFERNRALAGLAGDL
-253 AERRRLPMIA
+253 RLRAIA
-263 TTNAHIASPARQ
+263 TTNAHIASPRRQ
-275 QLGDAVAAVR
+275 HLGDAVAAVR

-314 FRAFPGVVGTAAALG
+314 FAAFPGVVAEAAALG

-339 SPQLPKTD
+339 SPRLPATE
-347 VPAGHT
+347 VPEGHT
-353 PMTWL
+353 QMSWL
-358 RALVAERLPRVY
+358 RSLVAERLPRVY
-370 DTDAAGRPGE
+370 PTADGRVE
-380 QVQARLDHELRL
+380 EHVARRLDHELGL
-392 IDQKG
+392 IEQKG

-402 LIVFEIAEFAH
+402 LIVFEIADFAH
-413 GRGILCQGRGS
+413 SRGILCQGRGS

-431 FILGITAVDPIRYR
+431 FILGITAVDPILYR

-462 DIDFDAD
+462 DIDFDAG

-518 WSKSVESHSRIDDGG
+518 WSKSVESYSRPDVEG
-533 IPEPVALLAGEFL
+533 IPQEVTDLAGELL

-555 SGGMVLTEQPVGT
+555 SGGMVLTEEPVGG

-576 MPNRTV
+576 MEGRTV

-604 MLGAMSHTM
+604 MLGALSHTLD
-613 ALAAEHTG
+613 LAAEHTG
-621 EMWTLATIPAEEA
+621 ERWTLATIPAEEA

-655 QLATLPRLKP
+655 QMATLPRLKP
-665 RSFYDLVIEIALI
+665 RCFYDLVVEIALI

-695 SGQEAITYAH
+695 AGTEPITYAH
-705 PLLEPVL
+705 PLLVPVL

-752 REKIEALK
+752 KERIEALK
-760 AKLFAGM
+760 AKLFEGM
-767 AANGIEPD
+767 AANGIAPD
-775 TAESIYRKIEAF
+775 VGEAIYRKIEAF

-800 AKLVYASSWL
+800 GKLVYASSWL

-821 LLRSQPMGFWSP
+821 LLRSQPMGFWSSAS
-833 QTLVADASRHGVET
+833 LVADAARHGVET
-847 LRPDVVR
+847 LRPCVVR
-854 SGAEAGLEPHGT
+854 SGAEAGLEAHGERR
-866 GTGARPSTGSVV
+866 A
-878 RQGSEAPAR
+878 
-887 PGVRLTDGAE
+887 
-897 PGTEHGRG
+897 G
-905 DDACL
+905 DLSCL
-910 AREQPPVPARGSETL
+910 DRVQPPVPREATETRR
-925 AMRDRHRRDA
+925 MRERHRRDA
-935 GLAVRMGLTGVSGI
+935 GLAVRMGLTEVAGLG
-949 GQAAA
+949 AASA
-954 ERIVAARE
+954 ARIVAARE
-962 AKPLQSIH
+962 ELPLRDLH
-970 DLARRADLSRG
+970 DLARRAELDRG
-981 ELEALATAGALDG
+981 ELEALATAGALEA
-994 LGVSRRE
+994 LGVGRRE

-1016 LEGTQVSLQPPL
+1016 LEGSQVSLEVPL
-1028 LPMLSASEQ
+1028 LPLLTAEEQ
-1037 VALDIWATG
+1037 VALDVWSTG
-1046 VAPDDHP
+1046 VATDDHP

-1062 GRGVLPIAGLADAEP
+1062 ARGVLPIESLARAEP
-1077 GRRVHAAGIVT
+1077 GRRIEAAGIVT

-1098 VTFMNIEDETGMLNV
+1098 VTFMNLEDETGMLNV
-1113 IVSKGLWLHQKQI
+1113 IVSKGLWMHARQV
-1126 ARHAPALII
+1126 ARHAPALVV

-1142 EEGVIAL
+1142 PEGVVAL
-1149 LADRLERFD
+1149 LADRLDRFD
-1158 VPSRGSRDFQ
+1158 VPSPRSRDFQ

>member
-1 MAGWNNPSMPW
+1 MAGWNNPAMPW

-21 RDVGAGKAA
+21 RDVGTKHET
-30 GADELD
+30 DPD
-36 DARRARIRVPAPGT
+36 DPRRPRIRVPAAGA

-73 ELVNEARRL
+73 ELVNEARAL

-95 YGAVRFAEAAAEAS
+95 YGAVRFAEAAAEAG
-109 LPTVFGTEFS
+109 LPTVFGTELS
-119 LGLETPQNGI
+119 LGLSAPQNGV
-129 PDPDGSHL
+129 PDPEGSHL

-147 SALASA
+147 TSLATA
-153 LTDGYLST
+153 LTDGYLTT
-161 DLHGPGEKGRPIF
+161 DRLGAPGEKGRPVF

-179 AEAAR
+179 AETAR
-184 GEWMILSG
+184 GEWMVLSG
-192 CRKGT
+192 CRKGG
-197 VRQALDR
+197 VRQALER
-204 FGANHEGADAAG
+204 GGAEAART
-216 HELDRL
+216 ELDRL
-222 TSLFGRD
+222 CALFGRD
-229 RVVVELSDIGDP
+229 RVVVELSDVGDP
-241 RDFERNRVLADL
+241 RDHERNRALADL
-253 AERRRLPMIA
+253 AGDLRLPVIA
-263 TTNAHIASPARQ
+263 TTNAHIASPRRQ
-275 QLGDAVAAVR
+275 HLGDAVAAVR

-314 FRAFPGVVGTAAALG
+314 FAAFPGAVATAAALG

-339 SPQLPKTD
+339 SPRLPATE
-347 VPAGHT
+347 VPEGHT
-353 PMTWL
+353 QMSWL
-358 RALVAERLPRVY
+358 RSLVAERLPRAY
-370 DTDAAGRPGE
+370 PTPDGRVPDH
-380 QVQARLDHELRL
+380 VRARLDHELGL
-392 IDQKG
+392 IEQKG

-413 GRGILCQGRGS
+413 SRGILCQGRGS

-431 FILGITAVDPIRYR
+431 FILGITAVDPILYR

-462 DIDFDAD
+462 DIDFDAG

-518 WSKSVESHSRIDDGG
+518 WSKSVESYSRPDVAG
-533 IPEPVALLAGEFL
+533 IPEAVTELAGELL

-555 SGGMVLTEQPVGT
+555 SGGMVLTEEPVGS

-576 MPNRTV
+576 MEGRTV

-604 MLGAMSHTM
+604 MLGALSHTLD
-613 ALAAEHTG
+613 LAAEHTG
-621 EMWTLATIPAEEA
+621 ERWSLATMPAEEA

-655 QLATLPRLKP
+655 QMATLPRLKP
-665 RSFYDLVIEIALI
+665 RCFYDLVVEIALI

-695 SGQEAITYAH
+695 AGTEPITYAH
-705 PLLEPVL
+705 PLLVPVL

-752 REKIEALK
+752 KERIEALR
-760 AKLFAGM
+760 AKLFEGM
-767 AANGIEPD
+767 AANGIAPD
-775 TAESIYRKIEAF
+775 VGESIYRKIEAF

-833 QTLVADASRHGVET
+833 ASLVADAARHGVET
-847 LRPDVVR
+847 LRPDVVV
-854 SGAEAGLEPHGT
+854 SGVDAGLEPHGARRA
-866 GTGARPSTGSVV
+866 GA
-878 RQGSEAPAR
+878 
-887 PGVRLTDGAE
+887 L
-897 PGTEHGRG
+897 
-905 DDACL
+905 ACL
-910 AREQPPVPARGSETL
+910 ERAQPPVPKEARESRR
-925 AMRDRHRRDA
+925 ARDRHRRDA
-935 GLAVRMGLTGVSGI
+935 GLAVRQGLSGI
-949 GQAAA
+949 AGLGRAAA

-962 AKPLQSIH
+962 ARPLRDIH
-970 DLARRADLSRG
+970 DLARRAELDRG

-994 LGVSRRE
+994 LGVGRRE

-1016 LEGTQVSLQPPL
+1016 LEGTQVTLEVPL
-1028 LPMLSASEQ
+1028 LPMLTAEEQ
-1037 VALDIWATG
+1037 VALDVWSTG
-1046 VAPDDHP
+1046 VATDDHP
-1053 VRHARAMLD
+1053 VRHARAMLE
-1062 GRGVLPIAGLADAEP
+1062 GRGVLPIAALAEAEP
-1077 GRRVHAAGIVT
+1077 GRRIQAAGIVT
-1088 HRQRPRTAQG
+1088 HRQRPRTAMG
-1098 VTFMNIEDETGMLNV
+1098 VTFLNLEDETGMLNV
-1113 IVSKGLWLHQKQI
+1113 IVSKGLWAHARQV
-1126 ARHAPALII
+1126 ARHSPALVV

-1142 EEGVIAL
+1142 PEGVIAV
-1149 LADRLERFD
+1149 LADKLERFD
-1158 VPSRGSRDFQ
+1158 VPSPRSRDFA